1 MHNEL
6 MPIKEQMIL
15 IARILFFI
23 LTPELKLNY
32 FQTYFKPVK
41 I

>member
-15 IARILFFI
+15 IVRIPFFYI
-23 LTPELKLNY
+23 LTPELK
-32 FQTYFKPVK
+32 
-41 I
+41 